1 MDLFEVLPY
10 MLLHNI
16 ILQGNR
22 DEPRLETKPVS
33 ITLWALNDGDL
44 LRIKKAVS
52 FVIICRDYSILMASI
67 DIFMD

>member
-1 MDLFEVLPY
+1 MALCLDYLLDLLEVLPC
-10 MLLHNI
+10 MLVGNI

-33 ITLWALNDGDL
+33 ITLWALNDSDL

-52 FVIICRDYSILMASI
+52 FITYAETVL
-67 DIFMD
+67 F